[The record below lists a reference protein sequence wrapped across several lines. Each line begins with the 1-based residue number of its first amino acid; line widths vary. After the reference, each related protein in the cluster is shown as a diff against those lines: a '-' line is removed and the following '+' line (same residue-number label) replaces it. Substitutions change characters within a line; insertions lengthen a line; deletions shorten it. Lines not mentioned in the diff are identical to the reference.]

1 MAKKLPEIR
10 KLLGAALQQSKKKKC
25 GVLLSAGVDSH
36 SVLHACLDVGIKP
49 IVISFTRD
57 DRESRDFR
65 SAKDAAQRLGLEF
78 VPVVLKSDVDT
89 LKKYVVHAA
98 KFGVRGKAAFECLYP
113 MFCVARLLKSKGIK
127 LDFLFSGY
135 GADAFFALSKKG
147 CMHYRDR
154 MAEYALESHTRYVKK
169 GSQLDILKR
178 YFKEV
183 AGLNYTSPWCDP
195 SILKAFTSTVF
206 SHDDLNKPK
215 QKWPVRRDF
224 KEEFS
229 KAKIYNHTNYQLG
242 DSGISE
248 MFLQLLEDSDFN
260 SAGFKSTTGVFNA
273 VVKSVQL

>member
-1 MAKKLPEIR
+1 MEKKLPKIR
-10 KLLGAALQQSKKKKC
+10 KLLVEALKPQAKKKC

-49 IVISFTRD
+49 VIISFTRD
-57 DRESRDFR
+57 DRESRDFT
-65 SAKDAAQRLGLEF
+65 SAKDAAKRLGLEF
-78 VPVVLKSDVDT
+78 VPIYLKSDLDI

-113 MFCVARLLKSKGIK
+113 MFCVARALKSKGIK

-147 CMHYRDR
+147 CMHYRDK
-154 MAEYALESHTRYVKK
+154 MAEYAIESHTRYVKK

-183 AGLNYTSPWCDP
+183 SGLTYTSPWCDP
-195 SILKAFTSTVF
+195 SILKAFTSTVY

-224 KEEFS
+224 KDEFAE
-229 KAKIYNHTNYQLG
+229 AKLYNHTNYQLG

-248 MFLQLLEDSDFN
+248 MFLQLLADKEFN
-260 SAGFKSTTGVFNA
+260 ADGFKSTTGVFNS
-273 VVKSVQL
+273 VVRMVQA